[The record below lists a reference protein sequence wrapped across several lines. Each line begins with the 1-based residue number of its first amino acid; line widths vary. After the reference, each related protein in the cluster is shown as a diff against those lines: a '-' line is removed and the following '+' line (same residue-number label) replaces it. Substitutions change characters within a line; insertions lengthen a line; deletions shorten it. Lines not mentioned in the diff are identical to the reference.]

1 MVVYWVLIK
10 VGFWGVWVAFL
21 DDVVLIVG
29 KDGIFKEDICVDV
42 FGLWY
47 QIGCLI

>member
-10 VGFWGVWVAFL
+10 FGFCVVFL
-21 DDVVLIVG
+21 DDVVLFGG
-29 KDGIFKEDICVDV
+29 KDGISKDVICVNV

-47 QIGCLI
+47 QVGCLI